1 MASSYTTNYHLDKY
15 VGTDKPNL
23 RDQYNAAMDKIDSAL
38 LAANTNATEAKAAT
52 QSFQGD
58 LTALSNAISSET
70 SARQSADT
78 ALAGDIAANTTAI
91 SNEASARQSADTDLA
106 SSISQNSTDIEAN
119 AAAIVNEASARAA
132 EDTRIVGLINAMN
145 LSSKKIVC
153 IGDSLTRYTPLALDS
168 CWPAYL
174 ASYLGCDCYNFAVG
188 SSGFTVGTTFGTQIQ
203 NAGASSSFDN
213 EDITDVIIIG
223 GYNDYAS
230 NYSAMYQAATAVIAS
245 AKSTFP
251 NAKIHVGAMLHGAGA
266 LDTATGGAS
275 TSQKRSPLISPISEA
290 AILGGCDWIDG
301 CWYWC
306 VGKSA
311 YDYGDGIHTTA
322 QGQAYIARFIA
333 RHMQNQST
341 DRVEFATLSPDAN
354 LPSALSDFKGKI
366 SAQNGFVYLQASVTK
381 AANQTLPSGI
391 FKVATLPEWAR
402 IDTDSSYNPAVIV
415 TNNSDLDTTKDYT
428 WLGRFFVGGNSLW
441 AQQMNFMSHYAE
453 SIFATLTYPFGI

>member
-1 MASSYTTNYHLDKY
+1 MASSYTTNYNLDKY

-23 RDQYNAAMDKIDSAL
+23 RDQYNAAMDKIDNAL

-58 LTALSNAISSET
+58 IAAVSTAVSNEA

-91 SNEASARQSADTDLA
+91 SNETSARQSADTALG
-106 SSISQNSTDIEAN
+106 NDIAAN
-119 AAAIVNEASARAA
+119 AAAIINEAGTRASEDARII
-132 EDTRIVGLINAMN
+132 EIINAMN
-145 LSSKKIVC
+145 LSNKKIVC
-153 IGDSLTRYTPLALDS
+153 IGDSLTFYNPLGVS
-168 CWPAYL
+168 NCWPAYL
-174 ASYLGCDCYNFAVG
+174 ASYLGCDCYNFAAG

-203 NAGASSSFDN
+203 NASASSSFN
-213 EDITDVIIIG
+213 NADITDVIIIG

-230 NYSAMYQAATAVIAS
+230 NYNAMYQAATSVISS

-251 NAKIHVGAMLHGAGA
+251 NAKIHVGAMLHGTGA

-275 TSQKRSPLISPISEA
+275 ASQKRSPLISPISEA

-311 YDYGDGIHTTA
+311 YDYGDGVHTTA
-322 QGQAYIARFIA
+322 QGQAYIARYIA
-333 RHMQNQST
+333 RHLQNQST

-354 LPSALSDFKGKI
+354 LPSALSGFKGKI
-366 SAQNGFVYLQASVTK
+366 SAQNGFVYVQASVTK
-381 AANQTLPSGI
+381 AANEALPSGV
-391 FKVATLPEWAR
+391 FKVATLPEWAK
-402 IDTDSSYNPAVIV
+402 IDTDSAYNPTVIV

-428 WLGRFFVGGNSLW
+428 WLGRFFVGNNSLW
-441 AQQMNFMSHYAE
+441 AQQMNFMSHYGE
-453 SIFATLTYPFGI
+453 SIYVTLTYPFGI